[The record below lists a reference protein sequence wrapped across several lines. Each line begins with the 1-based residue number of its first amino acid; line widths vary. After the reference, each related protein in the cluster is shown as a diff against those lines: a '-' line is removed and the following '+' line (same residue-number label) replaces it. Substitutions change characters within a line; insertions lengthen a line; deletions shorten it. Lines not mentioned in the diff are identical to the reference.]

1 MNNRQARL
9 FAIAATGVATLVF
22 IGLTVDSHRQFPK
35 LTNAENITAEVK
47 HGMDVWHKYNCI
59 NCHTL
64 FGEGAYYAPD
74 LTKITQHR
82 GEPYLKAYMRDPSKF
97 YDEKIHRR
105 LMPQQNLA
113 EDEISDLI
121 AFLDW
126 VSKVDNQGWPPRPIL
141 VTGSF
146 VPGADTGGGQ
156 RDDMPAGARPVDADD
171 DERALGEQVFRSA
184 VPACNA
190 CHSIAPGANMAGP
203 TLAGLAT
210 RAAEIVASDD
220 YKGQASDARGYIR
233 ESIVAPSAHIIPGA
247 MYSADGTS
255 FMPTGYDQSLTD
267 AQIDQLTAYLETLK

>member
-105 LMPQQNLA
+105 LMPKQDLA

-156 RDDMPAGARPVDADD
+156 RDDLPAGARPVDADD
-171 DERALGEQVFRSA
+171 DERALGEQVFRAA

-210 RAAEIVASDD
+210 RAAEIVASPD
-220 YKGQASDARGYIR
+220 YQGQASDARGYIR
-233 ESIVAPSAHIIPGA
+233 ESIVDPSAHIIPGA

-255 FMPTGYDQSLTD
+255 FMPTGYDKSVTD
-267 AQIDQLTAYLETLK
+267 ENNKKAYPETLK